1 MSFFPPI
8 LPRVTATDA
17 DIASMLR
24 EMVDVQVRHPR
35 GAYKVYLSE
44 YRKGEAALRD
54 LLHLRAF
61 ETEVRSGLMS
71 GLAPEKIVDAVIGA
85 LAGLDED
92 RRTAQ

>member
-1 MSFFPPI
+1 MSDSGDK
-8 LPRVTATDA
+8 VKASDA
-17 DIASMLR
+17 EISEMLR
-24 EMVDVQVRHPR
+24 QMSWYQQNKPR

-92 RRTAQ
+92 RRMAP